1 MPIKGTKKSK
11 SKKIEEESSFDR
23 VSREMDEEH
32 TKKVKRTEEK
42 VIIDSLER
50 ERRHKLFKLY
60 LDKLETQLKEKGM
73 LSFWTFADRKGFKK
87 FSGSDKKID
96 KMLKGDINKY
106 RNRQLAEYIIQ
117 FHHNE
122 KENSIFNIDDEGL
135 RIGKNKFYECSITW
149 KDADFGI
156 SKFSLKLIEK
166 FLKPL
171 ADNKINCSSIFGL
184 TLRFVIDHYKE
195 KVGMDFSDVLQP
207 LKDY

>member
-1 MPIKGTKKSK
+1 
-11 SKKIEEESSFDR
+11 
-23 VSREMDEEH
+23 
-32 TKKVKRTEEK
+32 
-42 VIIDSLER
+42 
-50 ERRHKLFKLY
+50 
-60 LDKLETQLKEKGM
+60 M

-106 RNRQLAEYIIQ
+106 RNRQLAEYVIQ

-122 KENSIFNIDDEGL
+122 KENSIFRSNGQWLNVTIRVFNIDNDGV
-135 RIGKNKFYECSITW
+135 RIGKNKFHECSITW
-149 KDADFGI
+149 KDADFGV
-156 SKFSLKLIEK
+156 SKFSLKLAEK

-171 ADNKINCSSIFGL
+171 ADNKVNCSSIFGL